1 MTENIFRCHLY
12 NRKQQK
18 DDFKTIPI
26 MRFSML
32 TKKENIKNEVKSSK
46 IAKSTPTPTHT
57 GSCCQ
62 SPAKIDDQIPAKTDM
77 TQATK
82 QPFDNHIY
90 STDKKGTAKTR
101 ITVKYDVG
109 YPNQLYI
116 RGKGANLSWDKGQPL
131 KNVKPD
137 EWIWE
142 TDAHFTNCEFKILI
156 NDRVYENGDNH
167 HLNTGSNLLYT
178 PRFY

>member
-1 MTENIFRCHLY
+1 
-12 NRKQQK
+12 
-18 DDFKTIPI
+18 
-26 MRFSML
+26 ML
-32 TKKENIKNEVKSSK
+32 TKKENIKNEIKSSK
-46 IAKSTPTPTHT
+46 SAKSTPTTPTHQT
-57 GSCCQ
+57 TNCC
-62 SPAKIDDQIPAKTDM
+62 PPTKITDHLPAKTNM
-77 TQATK
+77 TQTTK
-82 QPFDNHIY
+82 HQSDTHLY
-90 STDKKGTAKTR
+90 STDKKGTPARTR

-109 YPNQLYI
+109 FSNQLYI

-137 EWIWE
+137 EWVWE

-178 PRFY
+178 PHFY